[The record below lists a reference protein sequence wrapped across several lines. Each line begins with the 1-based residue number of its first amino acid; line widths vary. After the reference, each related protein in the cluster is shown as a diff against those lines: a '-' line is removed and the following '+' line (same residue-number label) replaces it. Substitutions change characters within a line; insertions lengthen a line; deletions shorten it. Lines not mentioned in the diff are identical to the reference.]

1 MEFMKIVMAYNEIQY
16 GKETLDNVL
25 EMIKQ
30 MPDKKASFDNG
41 RTLLHLASQMLHPS
55 AVKYLLAE
63 GCDPNSKNT
72 SGDTPLILVARQKQ
86 LLYIRPE
93 NSAYEVTCALIDG
106 GANAALKDNRGE
118 MIYIIAAK
126 NGNGEMIKAL
136 HDKGVRITRADD
148 SGNNGIHYLIESLY
162 NPLNDFRLAEK
173 RYNDEAPGGVLPA
186 GREFVK
192 KNMEDSKRSM
202 EFYLNEAFVGAK
214 AFLDSGVDPEDKNNM
229 GETAHVLAERRGT
242 KKIGALL
249 KGELGDAGANSEL
262 AAKAGGLTIVK
273 AALKGDREAILALIE
288 LGSDVNAVEDIYGY
302 GEGTPLA
309 GACRNCDAETVK
321 LLLGLGADPNLK
333 TGDGRT
339 AITWLK
345 GGEMHSVSQNFEK
358 KNPTRI
364 IDAMVA
370 SGMDINAFVNDRSDT
385 LLMWA
390 LRDSNGD
397 MEMFVTRETLRWY
410 VVNSAISHGAD
421 VNRSNID
428 GQTPL
433 MLSCI
438 GDPNYSMRMA
448 DEIQMLLLQKGANI
462 AARDKNGNTPLI
474 YVANNSNAK
483 AAKEMAENLFDFGDP
498 QAGAVNNAGKSALDI
513 ATEKNNEMLVK
524 LLLKNM

>member
-1 MEFMKIVMAYNEIQY
+1 
-16 GKETLDNVL
+16 
-25 EMIKQ
+25 
-30 MPDKKASFDNG
+30 
-41 RTLLHLASQMLHPS
+41 
-55 AVKYLLAE
+55 
-63 GCDPNSKNT
+63 
-72 SGDTPLILVARQKQ
+72 
-86 LLYIRPE
+86 
-93 NSAYEVTCALIDG
+93 
-106 GANAALKDNRGE
+106 
-118 MIYIIAAK
+118 
-126 NGNGEMIKAL
+126 
-136 HDKGVRITRADD
+136 
-148 SGNNGIHYLIESLY
+148 
-162 NPLNDFRLAEK
+162 
-173 RYNDEAPGGVLPA
+173 
-186 GREFVK
+186 
-192 KNMEDSKRSM
+192 
-202 EFYLNEAFVGAK
+202 
-214 AFLDSGVDPEDKNNM
+214 
-229 GETAHVLAERRGT
+229 
-242 KKIGALL
+242 
-249 KGELGDAGANSEL
+249 
-262 AAKAGGLTIVK
+262 
-273 AALKGDREAILALIE
+273 
-288 LGSDVNAVEDIYGY
+288 
-302 GEGTPLA
+302 
-309 GACRNCDAETVK
+309 
-321 LLLGLGADPNLK
+321 
-333 TGDGRT
+333 
-339 AITWLK
+339 
-345 GGEMHSVSQNFEK
+345 GEMHSVSQNFEK